1 MRWPLS
7 IADWHTLSTNQSAPT
22 SFFLQQTRVLS
33 WTGSNWYLDNVPCF
47 WHPNWDRRC
56 NLNFTSAASHSDLS
70 WPLLCRDSDLASFF
84 WILMARLWDP
94 ETLTFY
100 ISPKLSVGKHFQ
112 AVLPAWGMV
121 WSPGATATATA
132 ELPMVVRLSWCA
144 LEGLSSWEF
153 SLDESM

>member
-33 WTGSNWYLDNVPCF
+33 WTGSTWYLDNVPCF

-56 NLNFTSAASHSDLS
+56 NLNFTFAASHSDLFSAGTLTLPAFPESS
-70 WPLLCRDSDLASFF
+70 WQGCETLKPLLSTSLQSK
-84 WILMARLWDP
+84 P
-94 ETLTFY
+94 
-100 ISPKLSVGKHFQ
+100 FQ

-153 SLDESM
+153 SLDESI

>member
-33 WTGSNWYLDNVPCF
+33 WTGSTWYLDNVPCF

-70 WPLLCRDSDLASFF
+70 WPLLCSDSDLASFS

-100 ISPKLSVGKHFQ
+100 VSPKQ
-112 AVLPAWGMV
+112 TLPGCASSLRHGLVPWGHSHSNRWAAYGGPFKLV
-121 WSPGATATATA
+121 CPGGSIF
-132 ELPMVVRLSWCA
+132 LGILLRWKY
-144 LEGLSSWEF
+144 
-153 SLDESM
+153 LD